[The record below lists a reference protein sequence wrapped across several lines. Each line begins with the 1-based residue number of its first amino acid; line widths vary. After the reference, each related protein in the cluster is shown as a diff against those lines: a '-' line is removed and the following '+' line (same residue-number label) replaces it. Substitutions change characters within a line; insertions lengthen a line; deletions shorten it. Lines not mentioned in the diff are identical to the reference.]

1 MKLKTIFRKKETNM
15 TTPDYSHQAIIS
27 GLRAEIDGKDKI
39 IAEHQKQIQQLMDT
53 AQRNYAL
60 YSSLQDSV
68 KDFFEAR
75 RNDDNFEFDIDE
87 VNTFFAENSIDP
99 LKREYRVEFRIE
111 GTVLVEAEN
120 EDEARDIVDEL
131 DVVHWSSE
139 IENFEAEATN
149 VEATF

>member
-1 MKLKTIFRKKETNM
+1 M

>member
-1 MKLKTIFRKKETNM
+1 M

-39 IAEHQKQIQQLMDT
+39 IAEHQKL
-53 AQRNYAL
+53 
-60 YSSLQDSV
+60 
-68 KDFFEAR
+68 
-75 RNDDNFEFDIDE
+75 
-87 VNTFFAENSIDP
+87 
-99 LKREYRVEFRIE
+99 RIE